1 MTPDVVSRAKA
12 GDARAIREIT
22 AGCRRYVEG
31 AGKEF
36 RYRFSRQFRSIDYD
50 DLLQAGYEGVLQAVQ
65 HYRAESGT
73 KFSTYAIYAIRSHM
87 IQQILQA
94 GPVRAPKPEKGK
106 SRSVHV
112 VEMVAPEGGPVPWEH
127 VSSAPPDA
135 ESTFLR
141 KQISARINLLPNRQR
156 QLIETRYG
164 SERVLSW
171 EKTGRAMNLQ
181 PTVTRRLARKA
192 LEFLRG
198 GE

>member
-1 MTPDVVSRAKA
+1 
-12 GDARAIREIT
+12 
-22 AGCRRYVEG
+22 
-31 AGKEF
+31 
-36 RYRFSRQFRSIDYD
+36 
-50 DLLQAGYEGVLQAVQ
+50 
-65 HYRAESGT
+65 
-73 KFSTYAIYAIRSHM
+73 M